1 MPTDTTYLDVILPSA
16 YPNSL
21 QPCFSSNFWQYNRK
35 LPSSNV
41 ICDFTAA
48 RSLKKRSGL
57 YLPMMFGP
65 QKVGWYFSWQE
76 AREGVGIKKKCK
88 IWEKHFS
95 SFPDNIET
103 LNSGGNR
110 STRSSV
116 SVQNVGHIYT
126 AGCSSVLPLPF
137 WVNFSKI
144 PASWSPTFRTITS
157 VTIHE
162 LLTLLVHP
170 TLNLALKMN
179 ASVPHPYRERLP
191 TWSKTNPVITSSLP
205 TWPRTLL
212 AVCTDQN
219 CGSQSFQVC
228 WILLTCATEL
238 HQQRLYINT
247 DHTAGFQPTKI

>member
-1 MPTDTTYLDVILPSA
+1 MIFFLTGSEGGGGD
-16 YPNSL
+16 
-21 QPCFSSNFWQYNRK
+21 
-35 LPSSNV
+35 
-41 ICDFTAA
+41 
-48 RSLKKRSGL
+48 KKN
-57 YLPMMFGP
+57 
-65 QKVGWYFSWQE
+65 
-76 AREGVGIKKKCK
+76 CK

-95 SFPDNIET
+95 SFPDNIEI

-144 PASWSPTFRTITS
+144 PVCWSPTFRTITS

-170 TLNLALKMN
+170 TLSLALKMN
-179 ASVPHPYRERLP
+179 ASVPHPYREWLP

-219 CGSQSFQVC
+219 CGSQSFQVR
-228 WILLTCATEL
+228 WILLTSATEL

-247 DHTAGFQPTKI
+247 DHIAGFQSTKI